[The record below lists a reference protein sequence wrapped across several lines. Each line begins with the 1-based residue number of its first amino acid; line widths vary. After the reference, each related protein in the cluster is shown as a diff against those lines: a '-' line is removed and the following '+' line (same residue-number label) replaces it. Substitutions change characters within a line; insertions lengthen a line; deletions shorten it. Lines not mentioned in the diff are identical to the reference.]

1 MPVTTK
7 AIVLTS
13 LKYGDN
19 SLISKVLTEKAG
31 MQSFMLRGILKSR
44 KGRMKMAF
52 FQPLTQ
58 LEIVAKT
65 STSGSLGYIR
75 EASVSYGYQS
85 LHTEVRKG
93 AVALFLAEVLS
104 QSLRE
109 TEVEPRLFEYIETT
123 LQWLDQQEEMANF
136 HIRFL
141 IGLTRHLGFFPDLS
155 SMEGAHFDLVE
166 GAFCRNPSWNPC
178 FSGPELEHF
187 KALLGMNFDAIH
199 SVKLNHNQ
207 RKILLENMIRYF
219 EIHLHGFKK
228 PKSLDVLDEVFS

>member
-1 MPVTTK
+1 MPITTK

-19 SLISKVLTEKAG
+19 SLISKTLTEKSG
-31 MQSFMLRGILKSR
+31 VQSFMLKGVLKNR
-44 KGRMKMAF
+44 KGRLKMAL

-75 EASVSYGYQS
+75 EASISYGYQS
-85 LHTEVRKG
+85 LYSDLRKA

-104 QSLRE
+104 QCLRE
-109 TEVEPRLFEYIETT
+109 SEVEPRLFQYVETT
-123 LQWLDQQEEMANF
+123 LQWFDQQEEMANF

-141 IGLTRHLGFFPDLS
+141 MGLTRHLGFFPDLTS
-155 SMEGAHFDLVE
+155 AEGSYFDLVE
-166 GAFCRNPSWNPC
+166 GAFCLNPSWNPC
-178 FSGPELEHF
+178 FGGPELEPF
-187 KALLGMNFDAIH
+187 KILLGMNFDAIH
-199 SVKLNHNQ
+199 SVKLNQQQ

-228 PKSLDVLDEVFS
+228 PKSLEVLDEVFS

>member
-19 SLISKVLTEKAG
+19 SLISKVLTEKEG
-31 MQSFMLRGILKSR
+31 VQSFMLRGILKTR
-44 KGRMKMAF
+44 KGRLKIAF

-65 STSGSLGYIR
+65 NASGSLGYIR
-75 EASVSYGYQS
+75 EASISYGYQS

-104 QSLRE
+104 QCLKEAE
-109 TEVEPRLFEYIETT
+109 TDPRLFQYVETT

-155 SMEGAHFDLVE
+155 SIEGPYFDMVE
-166 GAFCRNPSWNPC
+166 GAFCLTPSWNPC
-178 FSGPELEHF
+178 FGGPELDHF
-187 KALLGMNFDAIH
+187 KMLLGMKFDAIH
-199 SVKLNHNQ
+199 LVKLNHHQ

-228 PKSLDVLDEVFS
+228 PKSLEVLDEVFS

>member
-19 SLISKVLTEKAG
+19 SLISKVLTEKEG
-31 MQSFMLRGILKSR
+31 VQSFMLRGILKTR
-44 KGRMKMAF
+44 KGRLKIAF

-58 LEIVAKT
+58 LEIVAKINA
-65 STSGSLGYIR
+65 SGSLGYIR

-104 QSLRE
+104 QCLKE
-109 TEVEPRLFEYIETT
+109 AEVEPQLFQYVETT
-123 LQWLDQQEEMANF
+123 LQWVDQQAEMANF

-155 SMEGAHFDLVE
+155 SIEGSYFDLVE
-166 GAFCRNPSWNPC
+166 GAFCLSPSWNPC
-178 FSGPELEHF
+178 FSGPELDHF
-187 KALLGMNFDAIH
+187 KALLGMKFDAIH
-199 SVKLNHNQ
+199 TVKLNHKQ
-207 RKILLENMIRYF
+207 RKTLLENMIRYF

-228 PKSLDVLDEVFS
+228 PKSLEVLDEVFS